1 MRFVIYG
8 AFAEG
13 FVKKA
18 VVEIS
23 PRTSWENAYNI
34 FAIYNN
40 ANIEVDE
47 DFPVCMELSDGTVA
61 SGYED
66 RNGVAYLYFPEGH
79 VPEDILVREA

>member
-1 MRFVIYG
+1 MKFVIYG

-34 FAIYNN
+34 FAIYNK
-40 ANIEVDE
+40 
-47 DFPVCMELSDGTVA
+47 
-61 SGYED
+61 
-66 RNGVAYLYFPEGH
+66 
-79 VPEDILVREA
+79 